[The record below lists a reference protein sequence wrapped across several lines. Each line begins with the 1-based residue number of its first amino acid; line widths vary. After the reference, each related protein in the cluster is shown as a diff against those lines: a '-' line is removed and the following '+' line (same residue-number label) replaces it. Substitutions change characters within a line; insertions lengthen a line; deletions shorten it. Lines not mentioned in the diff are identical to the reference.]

1 MPSHHVP
8 VAILE
13 RKLEAAVD
21 PKEKQEIK
29 FQLHRLIKVSVY
41 FCSKACVDLAASF
54 TVVIVR
60 N

>member
-21 PKEKQEIK
+21 PKEKQEIR
-29 FQLHRLIKVSVY
+29 FQLHRIMKVSMH
-41 FCSKACVDLAASF
+41 
-54 TVVIVR
+54 
-60 N
+60 

>member
-1 MPSHHVP
+1 VP